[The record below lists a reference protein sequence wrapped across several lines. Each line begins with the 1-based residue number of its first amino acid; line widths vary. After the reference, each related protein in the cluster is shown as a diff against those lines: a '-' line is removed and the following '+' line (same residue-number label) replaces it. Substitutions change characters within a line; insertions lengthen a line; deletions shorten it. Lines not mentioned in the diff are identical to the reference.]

1 MYTYEYEHIYLKGV
15 FSATMKEH
23 REIIEQ
29 RAGYSWRYAGFVP
42 VKQTGD
48 GCIVEIDLI
57 FEKEV

>member
-29 RAGYSWRYAGFVP
+29 RAGYGWRYAGFVP

-48 GCIVEIDLI
+48 GCIVEI
-57 FEKEV
+57 